1 MAKHSKLPEPVN
13 VDTAELERNWGI
25 EVDPS
30 LLHRALIHRSFA
42 YEAGGIAHNERLEFL
57 GDSVLSIV
65 VAARLFEDH
74 PDHSE
79 ADLSRMRAATVSQE
93 PLAYVARRIHL
104 GDFLYLGRGEDIH
117 GGRHKDSILSDALE
131 ALIGATF
138 LTHGFEKTRQIVLH
152 QLADLL
158 DRAVVRGQMQDW
170 KTTLNEYA
178 RDHGHEQPVY
188 QVTSTGPDHERSFT
202 ATVAFGEVGYE
213 KSALATAE
221 GTSKKHAENAAARAA
236 IARLDPD
243 YPME

>member
-1 MAKHSKLPEPVN
+1 M
-13 VDTAELERNWGI
+13 ERNWGI

-117 GGRHKDSILSDALE
+117 GGRD
-131 ALIGATF
+131 
-138 LTHGFEKTRQIVLH
+138 
-152 QLADLL
+152 
-158 DRAVVRGQMQDW
+158 
-170 KTTLNEYA
+170 
-178 RDHGHEQPVY
+178 
-188 QVTSTGPDHERSFT
+188 
-202 ATVAFGEVGYE
+202 
-213 KSALATAE
+213 
-221 GTSKKHAENAAARAA
+221 
-236 IARLDPD
+236 
-243 YPME
+243 